1 MTDGSKAGV
10 TKIFMQYE
18 NDKMPTMTIQGRLLS
33 ALTETEVALF
43 TDGPTLVHFKF
54 KCAAKASAK

>member
-1 MTDGSKAGV
+1 MDPKLELQKYLCNMKMT
-10 TKIFMQYE
+10 
-18 NDKMPTMTIQGRLLS
+18 MPTMTIQGRLLS

-43 TDGPTLVHFKF
+43 TDGPTLVHFKV